1 MADFLQGVL
10 GTQQAGVEA
19 RNDLTVAIKNFYA
32 NRNPLATRLAY
43 VDAPSTTYQM
53 FTHPYRKQA
62 TTLGA
67 AVTSTGQTT
76 LTVADAS
83 MLQNHDVLELVD
95 SNTGNREYIQ
105 INGDPTS
112 GTTANMTRGVAVLS
126 SGTLTLPSAGNYA
139 TGLSAVAN
147 GSTVNII
154 GNSRTG
160 AEVLQTA
167 LTTLGTPRTNWTQTF
182 QHAVQI
188 GGAAQSATAQVM
200 PGGIASPYDWNRTMQ
215 LQNMVDGIEKTL
227 YFGIGQAPTD
237 SAGIT
242 AKTSG
247 VRSILTTNNISAY
260 TNSTPVNAAAYGP
273 SDLVR
278 DLLYSARNG
287 GGSPDLLVVST
298 NFMVGFTQWGLAVQ
312 RIPAG
317 ETIFGTPIETMECP
331 FLNGVSIVE
340 APLLPAYTAMCFTSA
355 EIYIK
360 AKRYPF
366 WNQRGN
372 RGDMLEGEWIAELGL
387 EICNESHHSYV
398 EGITAFAAN

>member
-1 MADFLQGVL
+1 ML
-10 GTQQAGVEA
+10 GTQQGGVEA
-19 RNDLTVAIKNFYA
+19 RNDITVSVKNWYA
-32 NRNPLATRLAY
+32 NRNPLLTRLGY
-43 VDAPSTTYQM
+43 VSVERSDYQM
-53 FTHPYRKQA
+53 YTHPYRKQA

-67 AVTSTGQTT
+67 AVTSSGQTT

-83 MLQNHDVLELVD
+83 MLQSHDVLELID
-95 SNTGNREYIQ
+95 GATGNREYVQ
-105 INGDPTS
+105 VNGDPTS

-126 SGTLTLPSAGNYA
+126 SGTLTLPSAGSYA
-139 TGLSAVAN
+139 TGLSSVTNASV
-147 GSTVNII
+147 VNLI

-167 LTTLGTPRTNWTQTF
+167 LTTIGTARTNYAQTF
-182 QHAVQI
+182 QFPVQV
-188 GGAAQSATAQVM
+188 GGSAQTAGAAVM
-200 PGGIASPYDWNRTMQ
+200 PGGIASPYDFNKTIQ
-215 LQNMVDGIEKTL
+215 LQNMVDSIEKTL
-227 YFGIGQAPTD
+227 YFGIAQAPSD

-242 AKTSG
+242 AKTNG

-260 TNSTPVNAAAYGP
+260 TNSIPVNAAAYGP

-287 GGSPDLLVVST
+287 GGEPDLLVVSS
-298 NFMVGFTQWGLAVQ
+298 NFMVGFTQWGLAVE

-317 ETIFGTPIETMECP
+317 ETVFGVAINTMECP
-331 FLNGVSIVE
+331 FLNGVSIIE
-340 APLLPAYTAMCFTSA
+340 APLLPAYTAMAFTSA
-355 EIYIK
+355 EIYIRN
-360 AKRYPF
+360 KRNPF

-398 EGITAFAAN
+398 DGITAFAPN